1 MNITDWIGFTGVTIL
16 LLAFFLNLR
25 GNISSGS
32 AGYLALNFL
41 GAGLACLASVL
52 LNYWPFII
60 LEGCWT
66 IVSLVS
72 VVNVFRR
79 DEPVGENN
87 LALLLKSLQPK
98 LHAGEYV
105 FCTSVGPV
113 NIPIE
118 QQIMSFREEEGI
130 TLVVEKNVADHYQ
143 LKYTYVASWISLTV
157 YSSLEAVGLTAA
169 FSKALSQAGISCN
182 VVAAYHHDHIF
193 VNQADGTRAQEIL
206 KKLSAKA

>member
-25 GNISSGS
+25 GKISSGS

-72 VVNVFRR
+72 LVAVFRKAA
-79 DEPVGENN
+79 PVGETD
-87 LALLLKSLQPK
+87 LAVLLRSLQPK
-98 LHAGEYV
+98 LHTGEYV
-105 FCTSVGPV
+105 FCTSVGLG
-113 NIPIE
+113 NIPID
-118 QQIMSFREEEGI
+118 QQIMSFQEAEGI

-143 LKYTYVASWISLTV
+143 LNYTYVASWITLTV
-157 YSSLEAVGLTAA
+157 HSSLEAVGLTAA
-169 FSKALSQAGISCN
+169 FSNALSDKGISCN

-193 VNQADGTRAQEIL
+193 VNQADGPRALEIL
-206 KKLSAKA
+206 KKLSTSA